1 MKKLITLAVAL
12 MAFSLPATAAETYC
26 STIAVTMT
34 TEAGATIDGPTNT
47 ASSVTCGLDH
57 AQLTAHHY
65 LMTGALGAALVAA
78 AKAVLD
84 GDDTDNEDAM
94 IRALSD

>member
-1 MKKLITLAVAL
+1 MKKLIPLAIAL
-12 MAFSLPATAAETYC
+12 TAFSLPSTAAETFC

-57 AQLTAHHY
+57 EQLVTHHY
-65 LMTGALGAALVAA
+65 LLTGALGAALVAA

-84 GDDTDNEDAM
+84 GDDTDDEDAM
-94 IRALSD
+94 VRALSD